1 MKRSRNSVNFSHK
14 DTPNQGKNNVIEFE
28 ERVRY
33 SEVDKMG
40 VAHNKIYFE
49 WFEIG
54 RTEYCRRKNIPYKN
68 IEEEGFYLVVA
79 EAFCRYKRP
88 LRYDETFLIR
98 VFLKE
103 ITPKKMIF
111 AYELVTKKEQKLI
124 ATGHTVHV
132 ATNAKAEVRSLPQ
145 KILDKLK
152 NPD

>member
-1 MKRSRNSVNFSHK
+1 MKKSRNSVNFSYK
-14 DTPNQGKNNVIEFE
+14 ATPAQEKNNFIEFE

-40 VAHNKIYFE
+40 MAHNKIYFE

-79 EAFCRYKRP
+79 EAF
-88 LRYDETFLIR
+88 LIR
-98 VFLKE
+98 VLLKE

-124 ATGHTVHV
+124 AIGHTVHV

-145 KILDKLK
+145 EILDKLK
-152 NPD
+152 KPD

>member
-1 MKRSRNSVNFSHK
+1 
-14 DTPNQGKNNVIEFE
+14 
-28 ERVRY
+28 
-33 SEVDKMG
+33 MG

-88 LRYDETFLIR
+88 LRYDEPFLIR
-98 VFLKE
+98 VFLEE

>member
-1 MKRSRNSVNFSHK
+1 LVNFSNK
-14 DTPNQGKNNVIEFE
+14 STPTQGKNNFIEFE
-28 ERVRY
+28 EKVRY

-98 VFLKE
+98 VFLEE

-124 ATGHTVHV
+124 ATGHTVHIT
-132 ATNAKAEVRSLPQ
+132 TNAKAEVRSLPQ
-145 KILDKLK
+145 EILDKLK
-152 NPD
+152 KPG

>member
-1 MKRSRNSVNFSHK
+1 MMRSRNSVNFSNK
-14 DTPNQGKNNVIEFE
+14 ATLPQGKKNVIEFE

-54 RTEYCRRKNIPYKN
+54 RTEYCRRKKIPYKN
-68 IEEEGFYLVVA
+68 IEEEGFFLVVA

-98 VFLKE
+98 VFLEE

-111 AYELVTKKEQKLI
+111 AYELVTKKEKKLI

-132 ATNAKAEVRSLPQ
+132 ATNANAEVRSLPPE
-145 KILDKLK
+145 ILNKLK
-152 NPD
+152 

>member
-1 MKRSRNSVNFSHK
+1 MKKSRNSVNFSYK
-14 DTPNQGKNNVIEFE
+14 ATPAQEKNNFIEFE

-40 VAHNKIYFE
+40 MAHNKIYFE

-98 VFLKE
+98 VLLKE

-124 ATGHTVHV
+124 AIGHTVHV

-145 KILDKLK
+145 EILDKLK
-152 NPD
+152 KPD

>member
-1 MKRSRNSVNFSHK
+1 MMRSRNLVNFSNK
-14 DTPNQGKNNVIEFE
+14 ATPTQGENNFIEFE

-98 VFLKE
+98 VFLEE
-103 ITPKKMIF
+103 ITPKKIIF
-111 AYELVTKKEQKLI
+111 AYEFVTKKEQKLI
-124 ATGHTVHV
+124 ATGHTVHI

-145 KILDKLK
+145 EILDKLK
-152 NPD
+152 KPG

>member
-1 MKRSRNSVNFSHK
+1 MMRSRNSVNFSNK
-14 DTPNQGKNNVIEFE
+14 ATPPQGKNNVIEFE

-54 RTEYCRRKNIPYKN
+54 RTEYCRRKKIPYKN
-68 IEEEGFYLVVA
+68 IEEEGFFLVVA

-98 VFLKE
+98 VFLEE

-111 AYELVTKKEQKLI
+111 AYELVTKKEKKLI

-132 ATNAKAEVRSLPQ
+132 ATNANAEVRSLPPE
-145 KILDKLK
+145 ILNKLK
-152 NPD
+152 